1 MCYHGGTMVK
11 RAGATEKVSVSI
23 PRSDLAALRR
33 RARRLHDGNL
43 SAVIS
48 ELAADAALL
57 EAMHEL
63 VHELGGNSL
72 SDVDRAALDAEWAT
86 ASMASTGKR
95 GARTK
100 KKSAA

>member
-1 MCYHGGTMVK
+1 MTK
-11 RAGATEKVSVSI
+11 RAGATEKVSISI

-33 RARRLHDGNL
+33 RARRVHDGNL
-43 SAVIS
+43 SAVIA

-63 VHELGGNSL
+63 VHELGGSSL
-72 SDVDRAALDAEWAT
+72 TELDRAALDAEWAA
-86 ASMASTGKR
+86 ASIASPGKR